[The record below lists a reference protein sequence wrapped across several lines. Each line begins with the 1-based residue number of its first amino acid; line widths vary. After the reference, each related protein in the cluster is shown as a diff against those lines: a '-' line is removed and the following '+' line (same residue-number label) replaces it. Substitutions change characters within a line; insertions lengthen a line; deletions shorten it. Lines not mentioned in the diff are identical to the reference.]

1 MVYVNQL
8 SMPKWQQSWNWILQ
22 PTEYMTQAVKEYADF
37 FTVDII
43 GFGDSLLFVNH
54 PEGIQQI
61 LTNDRQTF
69 FADGSLNTVLAP
81 IVGYS
86 SLLGLDGESHKR
98 ERKLLMPPFHGDRMI
113 HYGDSV
119 REIVD
124 DLFSRFQPHDIFIAR
139 EVMQEVSLQ
148 VILKVVFGITRGDRF
163 SAMAHL
169 IKDILNRF
177 NQPINV
183 SFLFY
188 QWLRQDWGKWSP
200 WGSLVRVQKRLDELI
215 YQEIEARRKENRC
228 DRVDVLSLLLSAQDE
243 YGEGLTDQQLRDE
256 LMLILFAG
264 HETTAIAMS
273 WALYWIHYLPEVK
286 EKLLTELN
294 ALPADSDGMTVYKQ
308 PYLTAVC
315 NETLRIY
322 PVAMLTFP
330 RVVMKDVDLL
340 GTKIDKGTVVAG
352 CIYLTHQRE
361 DLYPNP
367 AQFKP
372 ERFLERQYSPY
383 EFFPFGGGVRR
394 CLGEALA
401 TYEMRLVVAK
411 ILREFN
417 LELVE
422 QKPVKPSRR
431 GVVLS
436 PKGGIPMRFLGDK

>member
-1 MVYVNQL
+1 
-8 SMPKWQQSWNWILQ
+8 MPRWQQSWDWILN
-22 PTEYMTQAVKEYADF
+22 PVAYLSQAVKEYADF

-43 GFGDSLLFVNH
+43 GFGDNLLFVNH
-54 PEGIQQI
+54 PEAIQQI
-61 LTNDRQTF
+61 FTNDRQTF

-86 SLLGLDGESHKR
+86 SLLGLDGERHRR
-98 ERKLLMPPFHGDRMI
+98 ERKLLMPPFHCDRMI
-113 HYGDSV
+113 SYGDSIQQ
-119 REIVD
+119 IVD
-124 DLFSRFQPHDIFIAR
+124 DLFSRYQPNHVFITR

-148 VILKVVFGITRGDRF
+148 VILKVVFGLTQGDRF
-163 SAMAHL
+163 SEMALL

-188 QWLRQDWGKWSP
+188 EWLRQDWGEWSP
-200 WGSLVRVQKRLDELI
+200 WGKVVRIQKRLDELI
-215 YQEIEARRKENRC
+215 YQEIAQRRKESRH
-228 DRVDVLSLLLSAQDE
+228 DRVDVLSLLLSAQDDH
-243 YGEGLTDQQLRDE
+243 GQGLTNQQLRDE

-273 WALYWIHYLPEVK
+273 WALYWIHYLPQVK
-286 EKLLTELN
+286 EKLLRE
-294 ALPADSDGMTVYKQ
+294 LPANSDGMTVYKQ

-315 NETLRIY
+315 NETLRIH

-330 RVVMKDVDLL
+330 RVAMKDVELL
-340 GTKIDKGTVVAG
+340 GTKIPQGTVLSG
-352 CIYLTHQRE
+352 CIYLTHHRE

-367 AQFKP
+367 TEFKP

-411 ILREFN
+411 ILREYN
-417 LELVE
+417 LELVTK
-422 QKPVKPSRR
+422 KPVTPTRR

-436 PKGGIPMRFLGDK
+436 PKGGIPMRFLGKRD

>member
-1 MVYVNQL
+1 MTPINKI
-8 SMPKWQQSWNWILQ
+8 SMPKWQQSWNWIVN
-22 PTEYMTQAVKEYADF
+22 PVAYMSQAVKEYADF

-54 PEGIQQI
+54 PEAIQQI

-86 SLLGLDGESHKR
+86 SLLGLDGERHKR
-98 ERKLLMPPFHGDRMI
+98 EKKLLMPPFHGDRMI
-113 HYGDSV
+113 SYGDSV
-119 REIVD
+119 QEIVD
-124 DLFSRFQPHDIFIAR
+124 DLFSRFQVGDVFITR
-139 EVMQEVSLQ
+139 EVMQEISLQ
-148 VILKVVFGITRGDRF
+148 VILKVVFGLTKGERF
-163 SAMAHL
+163 SEMAVL
-169 IKDILNRF
+169 IKDILDRF
-177 NQPINV
+177 NKPINV

-188 QWLRQDWGKWSP
+188 EWLRQDWGKWSP
-200 WGSLVRVQKRLDELI
+200 WGKVVRRQKRLDELI
-215 YQEIEARRKENRC
+215 YQEIEERRKESRS
-228 DRVDVLSLLLSAQDE
+228 DRVDVLSLLLAAQDE
-243 YGEGLTDQQLRDE
+243 NGEGLTNQQLRDE

-273 WALYWIHYLPEVK
+273 WALYWIHYLPRVK
-286 EKLLTELN
+286 EKLLAELDG
-294 ALPADSDGMTVYKQ
+294 LPTDIDGMTIYKQ

-315 NETLRIY
+315 NETLRIH

-330 RVVMKDVDLL
+330 RVATKDVDLL
-340 GTKIDKGTVVAG
+340 GTKVKKGTVLSG
-352 CIYLTHQRE
+352 CIYLIHQRE

-367 AQFKP
+367 TEFKP

-383 EFFPFGGGVRR
+383 EFLPFGGGVRR

-401 TYEMRLVVAK
+401 AYEMRLVVAK
-411 ILREFN
+411 ILREFD

-422 QKPVKPSRR
+422 KKPVKPTRR

-436 PKGGIPMRFLGDK
+436 PKGGIPMRFLGKR